1 MHIFITNVVVFE
13 QTQPLTTHDVAKF
26 VIQCGHITL
35 FKCNVYDDLKVHN
48 NKGPITPKTK
58 FSYDLS
64 SATCTL

>member
-1 MHIFITNVVVFE
+1 VVLE
-13 QTQPLTTHDVAKF
+13 QTQPPTTRDVAKV

-35 FKCNVYDDLKVHN
+35 FKCSVYDDLKVHN
-48 NKGPITPKTK
+48 NKGPIIPKTK